1 MNTLSYTDWKLN
13 MMETL
18 SMVEFH
24 HDLEPGEVMR
34 ATGTSEADLRELF
47 SFGWTAG
54 HAAAAVIDALCI
66 R

>member
-1 MNTLSYTDWKLN
+1 MNTPSYSDWKNDLL
-13 MMETL
+13 ETL

-24 HDLEPGEVMR
+24 HDLESGEVMR
-34 ATGTSEADLRELF
+34 ATGTSEADLRELH

-54 HAAAAVIDALCI
+54 HAAAAVLDVLCL